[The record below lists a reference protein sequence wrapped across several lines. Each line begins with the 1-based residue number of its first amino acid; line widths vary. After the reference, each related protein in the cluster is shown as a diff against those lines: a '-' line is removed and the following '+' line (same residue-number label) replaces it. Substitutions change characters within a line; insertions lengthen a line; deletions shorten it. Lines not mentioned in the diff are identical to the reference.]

1 MNVASNVDRNCT
13 HLAGEYFVAAEL
25 SKRGYAIGITMG
37 NAKAIDLFAEKSRK
51 TVNVQVK
58 AIAVKKNVG
67 WPIMRDRV
75 VPNVM
80 YVFVCLNACG
90 NARAYFILTSEEAK
104 AKVKQYATRGIID
117 YSTVNTP
124 DYAARWDKIEQALR

>member
-1 MNVASNVDRNCT
+1 MASTSDRNCA

-37 NAKAIDLFAEKSRK
+37 NAKAIDIFAEKNTK

-58 AIAVKKNVG
+58 ALSAKKNVG
-67 WPIMRDRV
+67 WPMMKDRV

-80 YVFVCLNACG
+80 YILVCLNACG
-90 NARAYFILTSEEAK
+90 IAPAYFVLTSDEAK
-104 AKVKQYATRGIID
+104 SKVKQYSTRGIID
-117 YSTVNTP
+117 YSTVNNSA
-124 DYAARWDKIEQALR
+124 YLERWDKIEQALR